1 MILILLM
8 KFDTPLIKTK
18 FIKRYK
24 RFFVDVMLNNE
35 ILTAHCPNSG
45 SMMGLLN
52 EGEYAWISESKNTK
66 RKLKYTLEILE
77 HNKVK
82 VGVNTHL
89 TNRIVE
95 EALINKKIKE
105 LEKFDQVKREVKFN
119 DNTRFD
125 FLVSNKNE
133 QAFVEVKNVTLK
145 REIDCAEF
153 PDAPTTRG
161 QKHLKKNMNIIKKLI
176 KF

>member
-1 MILILLM
+1 M

-24 RFFVDVMLNNE
+24 RFFVDVLLNKE

-45 SMMGLLN
+45 SMMGLIN
-52 EGEYAWISESKNTK
+52 EGENAWISESKNTE

-77 HNKVK
+77 HNKQK

-105 LEKFDQVKREVKFN
+105 LENFDQVQREVN
-119 DNTRFD
+119 
-125 FLVSNKNE
+125 
-133 QAFVEVKNVTLK
+133 
-145 REIDCAEF
+145 
-153 PDAPTTRG
+153 
-161 QKHLKKNMNIIKKLI
+161 LI
-176 KF
+176 VIPGLIF

>member
-1 MILILLM
+1 
-8 KFDTPLIKTK
+8 
-18 FIKRYK
+18 
-24 RFFVDVMLNNE
+24 MLNKE

-52 EGEYAWISESKNTK
+52 EGENAWISESKNTE

-77 HNKVK
+77 QNKQK

-105 LEKFDQVKREVKFN
+105 LENFDQVQREVKFN
-119 DNTRFD
+119 SNTRFD
-125 FLVSNKNE
+125 FLVSNKNFSHMKSSIQYIRYRGSTFGGTWKAE
-133 QAFVEVKNVTLK
+133 Q
-145 REIDCAEF
+145 
-153 PDAPTTRG
+153 
-161 QKHLKKNMNIIKKLI
+161 
-176 KF
+176 